1 MTRANYNKAAKLGN
15 IFQHGEVSK
24 LIISGLTNSEIAM
37 RIGRTEQSVKQMV
50 KKIYDTSGMSNR
62 VEFSM
67 WYCRRFPIQS
77 E

>member
-37 RIGRTEQSVKQMV
+37 RIGRTEHSVKQMV

-62 VEFSM
+62 VEFAM
-67 WYCRRFPIQS
+67 WYSRRFPIQS